1 MSSYYQPISPL
12 KKKTSNQ
19 RVITAMLLIVG
30 MIFIVSF
37 LFIWN
42 QGISDSQIEEYQKTS
57 PSKDFDDK
65 FMKIKEDNIMMSE
78 NERFG
83 DANNILPTQI
93 EPQVS
98 EPVLEDFDQI
108 PKPSQDKK
116 EK

>member
-1 MSSYYQPISPL
+1 
-12 KKKTSNQ
+12 
-19 RVITAMLLIVG
+19 ML
-30 MIFIVSF
+30 SF
-37 LFIWN
+37 LFIGN
-42 QGISDSQIEEYQKTS
+42 QGIFDSQIEK
-57 PSKDFDDK
+57 
-65 FMKIKEDNIMMSE
+65 DNIMKTSE

-98 EPVLEDFDQI
+98 EPVFEDFDQI

>member
-1 MSSYYQPISPL
+1 MCSYYEPTSPL

-30 MIFIVSF
+30 IIVMVSF
-37 LFIWN
+37 LFIGN
-42 QGISDSQIEEYQKTS
+42 QGIFDSQIEK
-57 PSKDFDDK
+57 
-65 FMKIKEDNIMMSE
+65 DNIMRTSE

-98 EPVLEDFDQI
+98 EPILENFDQI
-108 PKPSQDKK
+108 PKPSPEDKK

>member
-1 MSSYYQPISPL
+1 M
-12 KKKTSNQ
+12 
-19 RVITAMLLIVG
+19 
-30 MIFIVSF
+30 VSF

-42 QGISDSQIEEYQKTS
+42 QGTFDSQIEK
-57 PSKDFDDK
+57 
-65 FMKIKEDNIMMSE
+65 DNIMKMSE

-98 EPVLEDFDQI
+98 EPILENFDQI
-108 PKPSQDKK
+108 PKPSPEDKK

>member
-1 MSSYYQPISPL
+1 MCSYYEPTAPL

-19 RVITAMLLIVG
+19 RVIAAMLLVAGI
-30 MIFIVSF
+30 IFMVSF
-37 LFIWN
+37 LFIGN
-42 QGISDSQIEEYQKTS
+42 QGFFDSQIEKDNLMKT
-57 PSKDFDDK
+57 
-65 FMKIKEDNIMMSE
+65 SE

-98 EPVLEDFDQI
+98 EPIVENFDQI
-108 PKPSQDKK
+108 PKPSPEDKK

>member
-1 MSSYYQPISPL
+1 MCSYYQPILPL

-30 MIFIVSF
+30 IIFMVGF
-37 LFIWN
+37 LFIGN
-42 QGISDSQIEEYQKTS
+42 QGIFDSQIEK
-57 PSKDFDDK
+57 
-65 FMKIKEDNIMMSE
+65 DNIMKTSE
-78 NERFG
+78 YERFG

-98 EPVLEDFDQI
+98 EPILENFDQI
-108 PKPSQDKK
+108 PKPSPEDKK

>member
-1 MSSYYQPISPL
+1 MCSYYEPTSPL

-19 RVITAMLLIVG
+19 RVIAAMLLVAGIIF
-30 MIFIVSF
+30 MISF
-37 LFIWN
+37 LFIGN
-42 QGISDSQIEEYQKTS
+42 QGIFDSQIEKDNLMKT
-57 PSKDFDDK
+57 
-65 FMKIKEDNIMMSE
+65 SE

-98 EPVLEDFDQI
+98 EPIVENFDQI
-108 PKPSQDKK
+108 PKPSPEDKK